1 MAWSWCVC
9 VCVCVCVLSHVW
21 PFSTPWTVTH
31 QAPLPMEFSRQEYW
45 SGCHFL
51 LQGIFPTQGLNPSLL
66 CLLHRQVDSL
76 PLHDCWKTNGF
87 DYPDFVSKVMLL
99 PFNML
104 SGVEMA
110 FLPRSK
116 HLLILWLQSPSAM
129 VLESKKIKSVTVSTF
144 SSSICHEAV
153 ELDAMI

>member
-1 MAWSWCVC
+1 MSPACSLWPDHG
-9 VCVCVCVLSHVW
+9 VCVLSHV
-21 PFSTPWTVTH
+21 FSTPWTVTH

-51 LQGIFPTQGLNPSLL
+51 LQGIFPTRGLNPSLL

-76 PLHDCWKTNGF
+76 PLHDYWKTNGF
-87 DYPDFVSKVMLL
+87 DYPDFVSKVMFL
-99 PFNML
+99 PFNTL
-104 SGVEMA
+104 SGVVMA

-116 HLLILWLQSPSAM
+116 HLLILWPQSPSA
-129 VLESKKIKSVTVSTF
+129 VILESKKIKSVTVSTF

-153 ELDAMI
+153 KLDAMI